1 MAGVNVD
8 LVLNARHVVPVVPEG
23 VVLENHSVVVN
34 EGLIVAILPTADVT
48 GVYIA
53 AETVDLPDHIL
64 IPGLINAHTH
74 ASMTLLRGL
83 FGISTLH
90 SAAEMIRSG
99 TTCANDMY
107 FFPDAA
113 ASTFEK
119 VGLRA
124 LVGQVVMEFPTAYA
138 TGPADYFAKARAM
151 FTKYKDSS
159 LISLAMAPHA
169 PYTVSDASFE
179 QVLALS
185 REFNVRVHL
194 HLHESEAECVD
205 SATKTPS
212 MMCHQSAEHSR
223 PLQVRNMQ
231 RLGLLNDQLIAAHMT
246 QLTDDEIA
254 AVAAAGTHVS
264 HCPTSNLK
272 LASGICRV
280 SDLLAQGVNVA
291 IGTDGA
297 ASNNTLNMF
306 AEMKLAAVLAKGESK
321 CCTSVP
327 AATALRM
334 ATLNGAK
341 ALGIEAKVGS
351 VEVGKVS
358 RKDKGC
364 LVVAHARIVCVL
376 QFADLVAVST
386 DCVEMLPM
394 YSAISHVVYV
404 AGRENV
410 SDVWVAGKRLLA
422 NRVLTTIDEV
432 QVKQHCKKW
441 HDAIRD
447 HHAEMVAAKK

>member
-1 MAGVNVD
+1 
-8 LVLNARHVVPVVPEG
+8 
-23 VVLENHSVVVN
+23 
-34 EGLIVAILPTADVT
+34 
-48 GVYIA
+48 
-53 AETVDLPDHIL
+53 
-64 IPGLINAHTH
+64 
-74 ASMTLLRGL
+74 
-83 FGISTLH
+83 
-90 SAAEMIRSG
+90 
-99 TTCANDMY
+99 
-107 FFPDAA
+107 
-113 ASTFEK
+113 
-119 VGLRA
+119 
-124 LVGQVVMEFPTAYA
+124 
-138 TGPADYFAKARAM
+138 
-151 FTKYKDSS
+151 
-159 LISLAMAPHA
+159 
-169 PYTVSDASFE
+169 
-179 QVLALS
+179 
-185 REFNVRVHL
+185 
-194 HLHESEAECVD
+194 
-205 SATKTPS
+205 
-212 MMCHQSAEHSR
+212 
-223 PLQVRNMQ
+223 
-231 RLGLLNDQLIAAHMT
+231 
-246 QLTDDEIA
+246 
-254 AVAAAGTHVS
+254 
-264 HCPTSNLK
+264 
-272 LASGICRV
+272 
-280 SDLLAQGVNVA
+280 
-291 IGTDGA
+291 
-297 ASNNTLNMF
+297 MF

>member
-1 MAGVNVD
+1 
-8 LVLNARHVVPVVPEG
+8 
-23 VVLENHSVVVN
+23 
-34 EGLIVAILPTADVT
+34 
-48 GVYIA
+48 
-53 AETVDLPDHIL
+53 
-64 IPGLINAHTH
+64 
-74 ASMTLLRGL
+74 
-83 FGISTLH
+83 
-90 SAAEMIRSG
+90 MIRSG
-99 TTCANDMY
+99 TTCANEMY

-113 ASTFEK
+113 ASTFEA

-124 LVGQVVMEFPTAYA
+124 LVGQVVMEFPTAYGN
-138 TGPADYFAKARAM
+138 GPADYFAKARAM

-159 LISLAMAPHA
+159 LITLAMAPHA

-179 QVLALS
+179 QVVALS
-185 REFNVRVHL
+185 REFNARIHL
-194 HLHESEAECVD
+194 HLHETEAECVD
-205 SATKTPS
+205 STHKTPS
-212 MMCHQSAEHSR
+212 MMCHQSAEHCR
-223 PLQVRNMQ
+223 PLKNMQ
-231 RLGLLNDQLIAAHMT
+231 RLGVLNDQLIAAHMT

-272 LASGICRV
+272 LASGLCRV
-280 SDLLAQGVNVA
+280 SDLLAKGVNVA

-306 AEMKLAAVLAKGESK
+306 AEMKMAAILAKAESK
-321 CCTSVP
+321 VSTSVP

-341 ALGIEAKVGS
+341 ALGLDAKIGS
-351 VEVGKVS
+351 LEVGK
-358 RKDKGC
+358 
-364 LVVAHARIVCVL
+364 
-376 QFADLVAVST
+376 FADIVAVST

-394 YSAISHVVYV
+394 YSAISHLVYA

-422 NRVLTTIDEV
+422 NRILTTIDEV
-432 QVKQHCKKW
+432 EVKQHCKKW

-447 HHAEMVAAKK
+447 HHAEMIASK